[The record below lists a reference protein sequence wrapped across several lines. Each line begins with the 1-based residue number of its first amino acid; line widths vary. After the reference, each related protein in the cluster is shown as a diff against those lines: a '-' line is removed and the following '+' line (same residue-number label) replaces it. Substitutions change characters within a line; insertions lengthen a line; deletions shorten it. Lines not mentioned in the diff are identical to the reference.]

1 MQYDFIRNAD
11 VEVILTK
18 DADNHPIAKA
28 IVDGKYEHNFEAKSR
43 VSKSLDIM
51 TPADLSER
59 LTGGQFFFVEGAL
72 HDFRDGQYTGFVHA
86 DDTISHLNDLLG
98 IEAANRGTVRV
109 HENTTSKK
117 YHLGRK
123 WSDHGI
129 QIDAFND
136 GGEFNS
142 ELHFGWSPFVRTI
155 NSAFMLYRL
164 VCTNGMRGLKTFMN
178 TRIPL
183 VNRWEEHLEIANK
196 QIQNKVS
203 AICERRFVA
212 MAHERA
218 SVGEL
223 LLLNHHI
230 EERSKE
236 PADQTPE
243 AQVRLINMRR
253 IVNPRAHLADVYRDN
268 VFDNKAI
275 AAQYP
280 SHLTTLDAYNIATEV
295 RSHTSDCDKSTR
307 RSLDN
312 IANDMVFDHKN
323 ITALGAASTLPKKC
337 SFSDPDA
344 AFFGVMS

>member
-1 MQYDFIRNAD
+1 MKYDFIRNAD
-11 VEVILTK
+11 VEVIVTK
-18 DADNHPIAKA
+18 DENGHPIARA
-28 IVDGKYEHNFEAKSR
+28 EIDGKYTHHFETKSR

-59 LTGGQFFFVEGAL
+59 LSGGDFFFVEGAL
-72 HDFRDGQYTGFVHA
+72 HDFRDGHYTGFVQS
-86 DDTISHLNDLLG
+86 DDTIAHLNDLLG
-98 IEAANRGTVRV
+98 IESANRRTVRV

-129 QIDAFND
+129 EIDCFND

-164 VCTNGMRGLKTFMN
+164 VCSNGMRGLKSFMN

-183 VNRWEEHLEIANK
+183 VNRWEEHLEIANR
-196 QIQNKVS
+196 QIQNKVN
-203 AICERRFVA
+203 AICERRFAA
-212 MAHERA
+212 MANERA

-223 LLLNHHI
+223 MLLKSHI
-230 EERSKE
+230 EKRSKE
-236 PADQTPE
+236 ATDQTPE
-243 AQVRLINMRR
+243 AFMRLVNLRSIVDPRR
-253 IVNPRAHLADVYRDN
+253 HLGTVYRDN
-268 VFDNKAI
+268 VFNEKAI

-280 SHLTTLDAYNIATEV
+280 SHLTTLDAYNIATEI
-295 RSHTSDCDKSTR
+295 RSHTRECDKSTAR
-307 RSLDN
+307 ALDY

-323 ITALGAASTLPKKC
+323 LTTLGSAASMPKKC

>member
-11 VEVILTK
+11 VEVLVTK

-28 IVDGKYEHNFEAKSR
+28 IIGGKYEHNFEAKSR

-51 TPADLSER
+51 TPTDLSER
-59 LTGGQFFFVEGAL
+59 LSGGQFFFVEDAL
-72 HDFRDGQYTGFVHA
+72 HDFRDGHYTGFVQS
-86 DDTISHLNDLLG
+86 DDTIAHLNELLG
-98 IEAANRGTVRV
+98 IESATRGTVRV
-109 HENTTSKK
+109 HENTTSKN

-123 WSDHGI
+123 WSEHGI
-129 QIDAFND
+129 EIKAFND

-164 VCTNGMRGLKTFMN
+164 ICTNGMRGLRTFMN

-183 VNRWEEHLEIANK
+183 VNRWEEHLEIANR
-196 QIQNKVS
+196 QIQNKVA
-203 AICERRFVA
+203 AICERRFAA
-212 MAHERA
+212 MGSERA

-230 EERSKE
+230 EERSKDS
-236 PADQTPE
+236 AMQIPE
-243 AQVRLINMRR
+243 AQVRLNNLGR
-253 IVNPRAHLADVYRDN
+253 IVNPRAHLTDVYRDN
-268 VFDNKAI
+268 VFSNKAI

-280 SHLTTLDAYNIATEV
+280 SHLTTLDAYNIATEI
-295 RSHTSDCDKSTR
+295 RSHTGDCDKSTR

-323 ITALGAASTLPKKC
+323 ITSLVSDASLPRKS

-344 AFFGVMS
+344 AFWGMMN